1 MPDYPLRI
9 LIQGKHNHS
18 VSSAAALRYRDVDE
32 SVCQKF
38 KDLFKSGYSP
48 SSAYLLHQY
57 DLQNDYDTQYYIVGG
72 DRRWNPDKARC
83 YRFILYIIPSK
94 LKFKS

>member
-9 LIQGKHNHS
+9 LIRGKHNHS
-18 VSSAAALRYRDVDE
+18 VSSAAALCYRDVDE

-38 KDLFKSGYSP
+38 KHLFKSGYSP

-57 DLQNDYDTQYYIVGG
+57 DLQTDYDTQYYKVGG
-72 DRRWNPDKARC
+72 GIQTRLGATS
-83 YRFILYIIPSK
+83 L
-94 LKFKS
+94 